1 MPIDP
6 ARLQKILE
14 PSSVA
19 IAGAAER
26 DTSAGGAVLKNLIAS
41 GFSGRI
47 VPVNPKGGTIL
58 GLATSRSLAEL
69 DVPCDLAVVAV
80 RPDLILG
87 VIREGFSSGHKNFLV
102 LPGGFQEAGAEGQAR
117 DAELRKFAAEHDVLI
132 MGPNCAGL
140 INLLDP
146 KRRFAGT
153 FLKDLPFRGV
163 DPHRPGVALVS
174 QSGAIAEEV
183 IASSHT
189 LGIPVGCVISV
200 GNGMHVGLADFI
212 AGIAENPY
220 CSVILFYA
228 ESVGDPDAF
237 IRVTSAI
244 ANRIPIIGLIGG
256 TTRAGAAAAAR
267 HTGSQALGDAE
278 ADQLCRRAGI
288 VRARSLQDMLLAAK
302 ALAYYPRGVGRRVL
316 ILSNSGGP
324 GVLMADRCE
333 REGLELIDLPQVLAE
348 ELRAALPPEA
358 AVANPLDL
366 LADAR
371 EDRFGATLAAC
382 IKHARQA
389 FDAIA
394 MIHVVPFMVDASP
407 VIATLANLAKGAPVP
422 ILHTMMGTLPGKR
435 EWFAAMEYAG
445 VPMFTDVESMASA
458 ISALARCAELAKQ
471 I

>member
-6 ARLQKILE
+6 ARLQRILE
-14 PSSVA
+14 PTSVA

-26 DTSAGGAVLKNLIAS
+26 ESSAGGAVLKNLLAS
-41 GFSGRI
+41 GFTGRI

-58 GLATSRSLAEL
+58 GLPATRSLAEL
-69 DVPCDLAVVAV
+69 SEPCDLAVVAV
-80 RPDLILG
+80 RPDLIIG
-87 VIREGFSSGHKNFLV
+87 VVREGVSSGHKNFLV
-102 LPGGFQEAGAEGQAR
+102 LPGGFQEAGPEGQAR
-117 DAELRKFAAEHDVLI
+117 DAELRKFAAEHDLLI

-163 DPHRPGVALVS
+163 DPQKPGVALVS

-183 IASSHT
+183 IASSHSF
-189 LGIPVGCVISV
+189 GIPVGCVVSV
-200 GNGMHVGLADFI
+200 GNGMHLGLADFI

-228 ESVGDPDAF
+228 ESVGDPAAF
-237 IRVTSAI
+237 VRVTSAI
-244 ANRIPIIGLIGG
+244 SKRKPIVGLIGG
-256 TTRAGAAAAAR
+256 TTSVGAAAAAR
-267 HTGSQALGDAE
+267 HTGSQALNDTE
-278 ADQLCRRAGI
+278 ADELCRRGGI

-302 ALAYYPRGVGRRVL
+302 ALAYYPRGVGRRLLV
-316 ILSNSGGP
+316 LSNSGGP

-333 REGLELIDLPQVLAE
+333 REGLELVDLPPDLAE
-348 ELRAALPPEA
+348 QLRATLPPEA

-371 EDRFGATLAAC
+371 EDRFGATLTATLA
-382 IKHARQA
+382 HDRHA

-407 VIATLANLAKGAPVP
+407 VIATLAAASKGAPLP
-422 ILHTMMGTLPGKR
+422 ILHAMMGTLPGKR
-435 EWFAAMEYAG
+435 EWFATMEHAG

-458 ISALARCAELAKQ
+458 LGALARYAELARKE
-471 I
+471 